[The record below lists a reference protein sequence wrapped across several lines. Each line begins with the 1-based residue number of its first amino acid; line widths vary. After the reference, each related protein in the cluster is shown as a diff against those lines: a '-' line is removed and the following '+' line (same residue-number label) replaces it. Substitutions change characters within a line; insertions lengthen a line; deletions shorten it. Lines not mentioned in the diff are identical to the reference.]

1 MTRLSHQSIPIKKST
16 PMLRELVKKDYVKI
30 ENKHLKTAKAKFAP
44 IFQCLR
50 KTC

>member
-1 MTRLSHQSIPIKKST
+1 T

-30 ENKHLKTAKAKFAP
+30 ENKHLKTAKVNFAP